1 MKKRFGLPA
10 AWLLATA
17 LAVGVA
23 SQAVGLVAERAV
35 EIPVQI
41 PVAIGGQ
48 SSVGPMTVP
57 PSEPPTSTSAPD
69 APSTTSTTAPVATTL
84 ASPGGT
90 TSTTVVP
97 SSTTTTTA
105 LPATT
110 TTTTVTTP
118 SLDSRTFFLPSGQV
132 SVACTGPDTITYL
145 SAVPAPGW
153 SLDVEATGPEKVE
166 VEFSSGAEGE
176 ESEIEIVC
184 RNGRLDED
192 ISD

>member
-23 SQAVGLVAERAV
+23 SQAVGLVAERTIEV
-35 EIPVQI
+35 PIQV

-48 SSVGPMTVP
+48 SSIGPITVP
-57 PSEPPTSTSAPD
+57 PSEPTTPTTIAVT
-69 APSTTSTTAPVATTL
+69 PSTTSTTAPATT
-84 ASPGGT
+84 ASTSPGGT

-97 SSTTTTTA
+97 PSTTTTTVP
-105 LPATT
+105 PATT
-110 TTTTVTTP
+110 TTTGPP
-118 SLDSRTFFLPSGQV
+118 SLDSRTFFLPGGQV
-132 SVACTGPDTITYL
+132 SVACTGLDTITYL

-153 SLDVEATGPEKVE
+153 SLDPESTGPEKVE
-166 VEFSSGAEGE
+166 VEFSSGDE